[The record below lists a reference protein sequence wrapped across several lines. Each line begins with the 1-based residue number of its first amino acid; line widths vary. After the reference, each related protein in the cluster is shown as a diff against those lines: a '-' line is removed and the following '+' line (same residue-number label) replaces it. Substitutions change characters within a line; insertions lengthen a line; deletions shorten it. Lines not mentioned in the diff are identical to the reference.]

1 MCEFAVTFVEHK
13 VLTNRSLDMA
23 ERAIQMFCSY
33 LPESVAEKCEQ
44 FVDDYGDQLVKWVVV
59 IFSHKLLFP
68 QLPNHFL
75 QADHR
80 GGTEPRGGLQ
90 RASGLSPQQRREDV
104 WYELMKE
111 TLGILG
117 VLHT

>member
-44 FVDDYGDQLVKWVVV
+44 FVDDYGDQLVK
-59 IFSHKLLFP
+59 
-68 QLPNHFL
+68 
-75 QADHR
+75 
-80 GGTEPRGGLQ
+80 
-90 RASGLSPQQRREDV
+90 
-104 WYELMKE
+104 
-111 TLGILG
+111 
-117 VLHT
+117 